1 MATENIVTGKKF
13 RICTDAVNKIYDRIS
28 FWTKASDV
36 YNNSDKAL
44 ETTCGSITGIT
55 SSLTSTSTT
64 MAASASAIKQ
74 LNDKIADLNSN
85 LTNEYNVVKSNDA
98 LSSQASFTAYTATK
112 KETVIIS
119 TAGSSGDSN
128 LKTANITTTGT
139 IKASFYSGNTTN
151 SKVSMNF
158 KVIELNVGDTITLNN
173 PNTHG
178 TYAIIA
184 VG

>member
-85 LTNEYNVVKSNDA
+85 LGSNFDGI
-98 LSSQASFTAYTATK
+98 LHCTSGNASTFYYVNDNMGTSY
-112 KETVIIS
+112 S
-119 TAGSSGDSN
+119 YQSAGSN
-128 LKTANITTTGT
+128 LNCVDFT
-139 IKASFYSGNTTN
+139 IKYINPSWTLTALKKIKYSDNKNMEN
-151 SKVSMNF
+151 SQ
-158 KVIELNVGDTITLNN
+158 ILNEGETLQWGY
-173 PNTHG
+173 TEKKH
-178 TYAIIA
+178 YYIKIME
-184 VG
+184 